1 MTLLHIYILEYSI
14 NLYLHHY
21 KTSKYKLLCSYN
33 TFIYVMLNHFF
44 TNFKFFYCMKKIF
57 WILFNIL
64 LVQIIAT
71 INFVDVHS
79 NNSSAPLGYTGSPNE
94 NNSRTC
100 SSQNGGCHSGSGTT
114 FQSDMI
120 SINIPD
126 CGYIPGETYSVTL
139 TVSSIGRNEFGF
151 SVSPQFSDGLTAG
164 TMIASSGTQ
173 LNGSGR
179 YLTHTSAG
187 TIESSPNTRVWTF
200 DWIAPQA
207 GSGNVVFYAA
217 FNASNNNDSS
227 TGDLIFNSNLT
238 IFEGTQP
245 DVPAI
250 FGNNINCLGSPAVLS
265 TNYANSIVWQPGNET
280 SQDIEVLQ
288 AGTYQVFYSNECG
301 SSLSEPF
308 EVSFEPLPPQPSI
321 LFNASTA
328 SLECSESGT
337 YLYSWYLNG
346 ELLIDSVSSS
356 IVPSQLGD
364 YTLVISSF
372 NGCSSEASEVFS
384 FQSMNAEDLNN
395 ERKLHVFPNPAS
407 TYIELENSKNIDLP
421 ILIFDEVGRLVLN
434 RLIKPGKNPMFFDLP
449 SGVYTLSLSN
459 KATRL
464 LVVR

>member
-1 MTLLHIYILEYSI
+1 MLSSVNAE
-14 NLYLHHY
+14 
-21 KTSKYKLLCSYN
+21 KT
-33 TFIYVMLNHFF
+33 
-44 TNFKFFYCMKKIF
+44 
-57 WILFNIL
+57 
-64 LVQIIAT
+64 
-71 INFVDVHS
+71 HS
-79 NNSSAPLGYTGSPNE
+79 NNAGAQAGYTGSPNE

-100 SSQNGGCHSGSGTT
+100 SSQNGGCHSGTGTT

-120 SINIPD
+120 SIDVPD
-126 CGYIPGETYSVTL
+126 CGYIVGETYTVTL

-151 SVSPQFSDGLTAG
+151 SVSPQFSNGLTAG

-173 LNGSGR
+173 LDGSGR
-179 YLTHTSAG
+179 YLTHTAAG

-200 DWIAPQA
+200 DWIAPQT

-217 FNASNNNDSS
+217 FNASNNNNTS

-245 DVPAI
+245 DVPVI

-265 TNYANSIVWQPGNET
+265 TNYANSIVWQPGNAT
-280 SQDIEVLQ
+280 SQDIEVIS
-288 AGTYQVFYSNECG
+288 AGTYQVSYSNECG
-301 SSLSEPF
+301 TSLSEPF
-308 EVSFEPLPPQPSI
+308 EVSFESLPPQPSI
-321 LFNASTA
+321 IFNASSS

-337 YLYSWYLNG
+337 YLYSWYLGG
-346 ELLIDSVSSS
+346 ELLTDSVSSS

-372 NGCSSEASEVFS
+372 NGCSSEVSEAFS
-384 FQSMNAEDLNN
+384 LQSLKVEDLNN
-395 ERKLHVFPNPAS
+395 ERNLYVYPNPAS
-407 TYIELENSKNIDLP
+407 NYIELENSKNIDLP

-434 RLIKPGKNPMFFDLP
+434 RSIKSGKNLMYFDLP
-449 SGVYTLSLSN
+449 SGVYTLSFSS